1 VQRVQV
7 PVPSRPAETTTSLK
21 VEAKPARQADP
32 APVNPA
38 PAPQQHAEAPSRQPV
53 PDAAALNELREHY
66 NQIAMRAGVARS
78 GLQSLQN
85 QMGGLGLRADMR
97 EAAVRLDYLMQE
109 ARTALASGNTELA
122 KRNIDFADRVIERIE
137 KFLGR

>member
-1 VQRVQV
+1 
-7 PVPSRPAETTTSLK
+7 
-21 VEAKPARQADP
+21 
-32 APVNPA
+32 
-38 PAPQQHAEAPSRQPV
+38 V
-53 PDAAALNELREHY
+53 PDAAVLNELREHY